1 MIVVGG
7 KIVYGTD
14 KIQKL
19 SPSAPKA
26 RTGRLPIITFWY
38 DNKSKIKHQLSYI
51 IKIMV

>member
-26 RTGRLPIITFWY
+26 RTGRLPIITFGGMII
-38 DNKSKIKHQLSYI
+38 NRKLSI
-51 IKIMV
+51 N